1 MGSGGVG
8 VVWWVGRRVWI
19 DGEGRGKRKGK
30 SVFFEVFYAIV

>member
-8 VVWWVGRRVWI
+8 VAWWVGRGVWI

-30 SVFFEVFYAIV
+30 ECFFLRFFMV